1 LRRGLH
7 DFSFTFLARAAT
19 IATSLGVQSCLA
31 WFLGPAGRGSY
42 AVCIMYAT
50 ILTTIFMVGC
60 DVAGLYFVAS
70 RRVSIPEGITNI
82 VVYGGLGSAV
92 AILAGFGLLYSGL
105 SFLDKASLS
114 SFHLAL
120 ILIPVN
126 LFSLI
131 FLNLLTAAR
140 RFSQYT
146 LVSVVQGVSQLIFVF
161 FFVRILDGGVNGAI
175 IGILGGGVIT
185 ITLTLILF
193 YRKDGAIFKPINLT
207 QFKEMFHYG
216 ARYYVAKI
224 SNMANV
230 QVGTLILALF
240 AAREEIAFFAVAMR
254 VTIQVMIVPDT
265 LTLVLIPRSARA
277 REGEKELVAR
287 SARLTGLICG
297 AALILLVIFARPL
310 VLIVFSPAFAP
321 AIPLIRIIS
330 IGVLLRSA
338 SKVIVPYLIGTD
350 HPGIASISVGVGMLV
365 NLGMLLLLLPLI
377 GLSGAAVAVSAG
389 YLAGAVV
396 LLFWF
401 ARLSGLGIGEIIV
414 PRWSDIAYVIA
425 LLKRG
430 KRGEQAS

>member
-1 LRRGLH
+1 
-7 DFSFTFLARAAT
+7 
-19 IATSLGVQSCLA
+19 V
-31 WFLGPAGRGSY
+31 
-42 AVCIMYAT
+42 MYTA
-50 ILTTIFMVGC
+50 ILTTLFVVGC

-70 RRVSIPEGITNI
+70 RRFSIPEGITNVLI
-82 VVYGGLGSAV
+82 YGGLGSV
-92 AILAGFGLLYSGL
+92 AAMLVGFGVLHSGL
-105 SFLDKASLS
+105 PFLDKASPA
-114 SFHLAL
+114 SFRLAL

-140 RFSQYT
+140 RFPQYM

-161 FFVRILDGGVNGAI
+161 FFVRIQGGGVNGALF
-175 IGILGGGVIT
+175 GILAAGIVT
-185 ITLTLILF
+185 ITFTLVLF
-193 YRKDGAIFKPINLT
+193 YREDGAVFKTPNISQL
-207 QFKEMFHYG
+207 KEMLHYG

-240 AAREEIAFFAVAMR
+240 ATREEIAFFAVAIR

-265 LTLVLIPRSARA
+265 LTLVLIPRSARD
-277 REGEKELVAR
+277 REGKKELVAR
-287 SARLTGLICG
+287 SARLTGLVCG
-297 AALILLVIFARPL
+297 AALILLVIFTRPL
-310 VLIVFSPAFAP
+310 VVILFSPAFAP

-330 IGVLLRSA
+330 IGVLIRSA

-377 GLSGAAVAVSAG
+377 GLSGAAVAVTAG

-396 LLFWF
+396 ILFWF
-401 ARLSGLGIGEIIV
+401 SRLSGLGVGEIMI
-414 PRWSDIAYVIA
+414 PRRSDIFYMIS

-430 KRGEQAS
+430 KRGVPTS